1 MMTMSRFLLAFLLAI
16 IPLHTSAEAQL
27 TPSSDKAEFR
37 VVAGQ
42 DKYSPGESFRLL
54 FEARF
59 DEGWHSQ
66 SHTPT
71 LKTLVPT
78 VLTVTS
84 AGGISFGR
92 VVYPPDSLEKFEFSD
107 EPLATYKGTVYFGL
121 TGAIPKSLTPGKYIA
136 HAALRIQACDDKSC
150 LPPSTV
156 EIDVPIIVAEA
167 GAVITP
173 ANSEIYAAN
182 TGLFETGEAP
192 GSTGGMDDIRGYV
205 ENRGLLFTLL
215 IIFIGGLALN
225 LTPCVY
231 PLIPITISYFG
242 GREKSSRGMLISNAL
257 LYLLGM
263 AVMYSALGVIAALT
277 GGLFGAM
284 LQNWIVIT
292 LIAGVMI
299 GLALSMF
306 GVWEIRPPA
315 FLAEMGGKNREGL
328 FGAFMMGLTAGIIAA
343 PCVGPFVLG
352 LLTFVGEKGD
362 PALGLVMFFTLAIGL
377 GAPLV
382 FLAVFSGSIS
392 MLPRAGVW
400 MIWVRQVFGFVL
412 VGMALY
418 FMEPMIPKAVYPLI
432 FGAFIIMAGLFLGWI
447 SKQTAPGAAFRV
459 IRYGVGA
466 IAVMAGV
473 FVIVSSQSPEA
484 PSVNWEKITTTSLEK
499 AMASGNPVIIDFTAD
514 WCLPCKELEHY
525 TFSDPRVV
533 ELSPGFVTLRADLT
547 VAGDDQAEKMKSR
560 FGVAGVPTV
569 LFLGKG
575 GKERE
580 ELRFVGFVDADVFL
594 DKMKKALE

>member
-1 MMTMSRFLLAFLLAI
+1 MMTMNRFLLAFLLVAI
-16 IPLHTSAEAQL
+16 SFTTAEAQL
-27 TPSSDKAEFR
+27 TPSSDKADFR

-42 DKYSPGESFRLL
+42 DMYVPGESFRLL
-54 FEARF
+54 FEVKF

-84 AGGISFGR
+84 ADGISFGR
-92 VVYPPDSLEKFEFSD
+92 VVYPPDILETFEFSK
-107 EPLATYKGTVYFGL
+107 EPLATYKGVVYLGV
-121 TGAIPKSLTPGKYIA
+121 TGAIPKQLAPGRYA
-136 HAALRIQACDDKSC
+136 ARAALQIQACDDKSC
-150 LPPSTV
+150 LPPSTM
-156 EIDVPIIVAEA
+156 ELDVPIVVAEA
-167 GAVITP
+167 GAAITS
-173 ANSEIYAAN
+173 ANGEIYTAN
-182 TGLFETGEAP
+182 AGLFETGQAP
-192 GSTGGMDDIRGYV
+192 GSTGGMDNIRGYV
-205 ENRGLLFTLL
+205 ESRGLFFTLL

-257 LYLLGM
+257 FYLLGM

-292 LIAGVMI
+292 LIACVMI

-306 GVWEIRPPA
+306 GVWEIRLPA
-315 FLAEMGGKNREGL
+315 FLAEIGGKNREGL

-362 PALGLVMFFTLAIGL
+362 PALGFVMFFTLATGL
-377 GAPLV
+377 GAPLM
-382 FLAVFSGSIS
+382 FLAIFSGSIS
-392 MLPRAGVW
+392 MLPRSGVW

-418 FMEPMIPKAVYPLI
+418 FMEPMIPEAVYPVI
-432 FGAFIIMAGLFLGWI
+432 FGAFIVMAGLFLGWM

-466 IAVMAGV
+466 IAVAAGV
-473 FVIVSSQSPEA
+473 FVIVLSQSPEA
-484 PSVNWEKITTTSLEK
+484 PSVNWEKITATSLKK
-499 AMASGNPVIIDFTAD
+499 AIASGNPVIIDFTAD

-525 TFSDPRVV
+525 TFNDPKVV
-533 ELSPGFVTLRADLT
+533 ELSSGFVTLRADLT
-547 VAGDDQAEKMKSR
+547 ISGDDQAEAMKSR
-560 FGVAGVPTV
+560 FGVVGVPTI
-569 LFLGKG
+569 LFLGRG
-575 GKERE
+575 GEERE
-580 ELRFVGFVDADVFL
+580 DLRFVGFVDAGVFL
-594 DKMKKALE
+594 DKMKKALD